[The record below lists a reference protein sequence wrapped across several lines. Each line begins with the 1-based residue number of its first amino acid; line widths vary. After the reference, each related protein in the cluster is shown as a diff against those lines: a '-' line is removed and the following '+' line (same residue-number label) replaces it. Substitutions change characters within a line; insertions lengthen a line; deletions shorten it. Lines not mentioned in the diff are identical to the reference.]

1 MSAGAD
7 QHRRNRRGDATRA
20 RMLAAALECLSSG
33 DPDAVSANHVAKQ
46 AGATWGAVKYQ
57 FGDVDGLWAAVLD
70 HLEERRGGPL
80 SFPGAA
86 DTAVEARVGQIITTL
101 WRGLDS
107 PDARAIDT
115 LRMALPRERA
125 ELEHKL
131 PRTAEALASWQVSW
145 VATCQAAFAD
155 LDLDPE
161 RVREVA
167 ALLPGAM
174 RGLNSEAH
182 LSTYSDLDL
191 ARRGLTRSIAAYLG
205 ESSGGRG

>member
-1 MSAGAD
+1 MTAGAD

-20 RMLAAALECLSSG
+20 RMLAAALDCLASG
-33 DPDAVSANHVAKQ
+33 DPDAVSANHVAKR

-80 SFPGAA
+80 SFPRGA
-86 DTAVEARVGQIITTL
+86 DNAVEARVGQIIATL

-115 LRMALPRERA
+115 LRMALPRERG
-125 ELEHKL
+125 ELEQKL
-131 PRTAEALASWQVSW
+131 PRTAAALASWQVSW
-145 VATCQAAFAD
+145 AATCQAAFAD

-174 RGLNSEAH
+174 RGLSSEAH

-191 ARRGLTRSIAAYLG
+191 ARQGLTRSIAAYLG
-205 ESSGGRG
+205 EGRS

>member
-1 MSAGAD
+1 MTAGAD

-20 RMLAAALECLSSG
+20 RMLAAALDCLASG
-33 DPDAVSANHVAKQ
+33 DPDAVSANHVARR
-46 AGATWGAVKYQ
+46 AGVTWGAVKYQ

-80 SFPGAA
+80 SFPGSAEQS
-86 DTAVEARVGQIITTL
+86 VEVRVQQIVTTL
-101 WRGLDS
+101 WRGLDL
-107 PDARAIDT
+107 PDSRAIDT

-125 ELEHKL
+125 ELEQKL
-131 PRTAEALASWQVSW
+131 PRTAAALSSWQQSW
-145 VATCQAAFAD
+145 VETCQTAFAD
-155 LDLDPE
+155 LDLDPD

-174 RGLNSEAH
+174 RGLSSEAH

-205 ESSGGRG
+205 GSPA

>member
-1 MSAGAD
+1 MTAGAD

-20 RMLAAALECLSSG
+20 RMLTAALDCLASG
-33 DPDAVSANHVAKQ
+33 DPDAVSANHVAKR

-86 DTAVEARVGQIITTL
+86 DAAVEARVEQIVTTL

-125 ELEHKL
+125 ELEQKL

-191 ARRGLTRSIAAYLG
+191 ARRGLARSIAAYLG
-205 ESSGGRG
+205 EDG